1 MATPTEPPTF
11 TTTEVITSTGVITD
25 AERSPIAS
33 PIGWSSIFA
42 GTAVA
47 VGVWF
52 VLHVFG
58 VGVGMT
64 AIDPEDGSSLRG
76 AGIGVGVW
84 SLLAPIIGL
93 FIGGLVAGRV
103 APTINTLNAVIHGG
117 VVWAL
122 SALAALVCVAM
133 VVAAMARGAVA
144 TSAAVGGAAGSAMI
158 EGSRHID
165 DLSALGV
172 SPDDLIAPINE
183 RLQAEGRPTV
193 KADEIMAATRVA
205 LRDAIRQGDLDR
217 ERLVT
222 VYAQQTS
229 LSRADAERVADVI
242 SQKWDQVRARGG
254 DVAEQAKHS
263 ALKAADVTGKLLL
276 TLSITMLVGLGAAIL
291 GSILAVRYERR
302 EHVVLPR
309 AMTRP

>member
-1 MATPTEPPTF
+1 MATPTEPTI
-11 TTTEVITSTGVITD
+11 TTTEVIATTGVITD

-64 AIDPEDGSSLRG
+64 AINPDDSSSLRG
-76 AGIGVGVW
+76 VGIGVGVW

-103 APTINTLNAVIHGG
+103 APTINTLNAVIHAG

-122 SALAALVCVAM
+122 SALAALTCVAM
-133 VVAAMARGAVA
+133 IVSMMARGAVA
-144 TSAAVGGAAGSAMI
+144 TSVAVGNAAGAAVT
-158 EGSRHID
+158 EGSKHLD
-165 DLSALGV
+165 DLSALGL
-172 SPDDLIAPINE
+172 SGDDLIAPINE
-183 RLQAEGRPTV
+183 RLKAEGRPTV
-193 KADEIMAATRVA
+193 SADEVVAASRAA
-205 LRDAIRQGDLDR
+205 LRESVRQGGIDR
-217 ERLVT
+217 NRLVT
-222 VYAQQTS
+222 IYAERTS

-242 SQKWDQVRARGG
+242 SERWDSVRARGG
-254 DVAEQAKHS
+254 DVAQQAKHT
-263 ALKAADVTGKLLL
+263 ALAAADVTGKLLL
-276 TLSITMLVGLGAAIL
+276 TLSITMLVGLGATIL
-291 GSILAVRYERR
+291 GAIFAVRYERR
-302 EHVVLPR
+302 EHVLLPR
-309 AMTRP
+309 AMTRS